1 MVTQLDI
8 TSDHARSS
16 CELDRLLKVFSE
28 LDDASMELESEEAA
42 LDKET
47 AGARRRRPASRLTEP
62 VLQRADYR
70 VLLDGARQG
79 RAFAK
84 RVSGAPA

>member
-1 MVTQLDI
+1 MTTHIDT

-42 LDKET
+42 LDKKT
-47 AGARRRRPASRLTEP
+47 AAGRRRPASRLTEP
-62 VLQRADYR
+62 VLQGADCR
-70 VLLDGARQG
+70 LLLDGARQG
-79 RAFAK
+79 QAFA
-84 RVSGAPA
+84 RRLSGAPN